1 MLIEKN
7 NVERQTVCCAK
18 NQPCLK
24 NKETLSLKYLK
35 KDTVSFSAPVNQN
48 GIKFF
53 CNVISRT
60 LKSNCENKITLTS
73 IQKKII
79 SNFMTNCSY
88 GYSDI
93 VKHQLPYKIQSLYVK
108 KNKNEKE
115 AYTQCNIK
123 YELPKNQH
131 IGACQNLAKQLYDY
145 LNKKKEITDEFDLT
159 ISKGLYAS
167 KHDRMSHFFVTLSPK
182 DPKTFLVKP
191 QVVLD
196 PSFNTIAYYN
206 PITCQ
211 KYMFAKPFNLD
222 NLKDIQNIFSLE
234 NNVKQPFGFAKE
246 LLKKCPEKLHN
257 NLIYFDFSDGKTNFY
272 IHSNS
277 VTPFM
282 TNIPREN
289 LKIDLSYLENIE
301 EDIENQVKKGE
312 YEPPKLIK

>member
-1 MLIEKN
+1 MIIKN
-7 NVERQTVCCAK
+7 NNENLYFKSNINKIYKKNTVQK
-18 NQPCLK
+18 ILK
-24 NKETLSLKYLK
+24 QNNIAFKG
-35 KDTVSFSAPVNQN
+35 PVNKN
-48 GIKFF
+48 GLKFI
-53 CNVISRT
+53 CNVASRT
-60 LKSNCENKITLTS
+60 YRFKNTNQITFTQLQRKT
-73 IQKKII
+73 ICD
-79 SNFMTNCSY
+79 FMQNCSY

-93 VKHQLPYKIQSLYVK
+93 VKHQLPYKIQSLYIK

-115 AYTQCNIK
+115 TYTQCNIK

-196 PSFNTIAYYN
+196 PSFNTVVNYN
-206 PITCQ
+206 PITFH
-211 KYMFAKPFNLD
+211 KYMFAKPFNID

-301 EDIENQVKKGE
+301 ENIENQVKKGE